1 MKALGYLKKLKD
13 PKFLF
18 YLHFFMDFVII
29 LRQLSLEF
37 QRDELLIIDIE
48 SKIQSA
54 NVKLDMLSVH
64 PGKHYKRLTDELS
77 VDINGDI
84 VYKEVILEKSTTR
97 TSSQIYMQ
105 AKMPNDY
112 KEFFDKKFGDILS
125 AADTYLTS
133 RFNDLTKP
141 LLSNMIKIFDYRAW
155 PPNFRDSKLSKQW
168 GFKELEEL
176 VSYYEQH

>member
-1 MKALGYLKKLKD
+1 
-13 PKFLF
+13 
-18 YLHFFMDFVII
+18 
-29 LRQLSLEF
+29 
-37 QRDELLIIDIE
+37 
-48 SKIQSA
+48 
-54 NVKLDMLSVH
+54 
-64 PGKHYKRLTDELS
+64 
-77 VDINGDI
+77 
-84 VYKEVILEKSTTR
+84 
-97 TSSQIYMQ
+97 MQ
-105 AKMPNDY
+105 AKIPSEY

-141 LLSNMIKIFDYRAW
+141 LLNMIKIFDYRAW